1 MLLQPLIR
9 SLVLALVLGSS
20 AMAQTLQ
27 SPLVDSAKMI
37 PDEQVP
43 QVVAAIDDLRI
54 TRDIWLV
61 VWTIDDLAGES
72 IESAS
77 VTQFKKW
84 QIGEAKKDNGLLLVI
99 APKERKMRLEVGYG
113 LEGDIPDIRAKSL
126 LDKHLR
132 PNLKKND
139 LAAGVLAIISELSNQ
154 PLAQST
160 ETHPPETEIPAE
172 FKKRVI
178 DLDST
183 LDQDSM
189 KYMYN
194 QIKWRSEEG
203 VDLWLFFGNGPE
215 SELVIGRTQI
225 ENRKRQVV
233 LYLDMLNRS
242 AKLAN
247 QPDFGD
253 RVFWEEFVNDL
264 TRAMRDRHIDNALGS
279 TNGKLRD
286 EIYTLE
292 FEEERKQNQAEDAL
306 MAKRI
311 FSIWSLA
318 IGVLSL
324 ILGLKFEGK
333 IKRVLAEGF
342 RARDHQ
348 KFQFKVD
355 KFVTFYKTTIPP
367 SLLLLAVCI
376 YFFNN
381 YETHLDTALL
391 FACATGA
398 IFLGY
403 VFACDWTYRAME
415 PSDLSAE
422 RKMLLIK
429 ILGIPASGTSSGGSS
444 SGSGSSSRSSSSS
457 RSYSGGG
464 RSGGGGASSSW

>member
-1 MLLQPLIR
+1 
-9 SLVLALVLGSS
+9 
-20 AMAQTLQ
+20 MAETLQ

-54 TRDIWLV
+54 ARDIWLV
-61 VWTIDDLAGES
+61 VWTVDDLVGES

-84 QIGEAKKDNGLLLVI
+84 KIGEAKKDNGLLLVI

-113 LEGDIPDIRAKSL
+113 LEGEIPDIRANFL

-132 PNLKKND
+132 PQLKKND
-139 LAAGVLAIISELSNQ
+139 LAGGVLALISELIVQ
-154 PLAQST
+154 PPAQST
-160 ETHPPETEIPAE
+160 ETHRPEPEIAAK
-172 FKKRVI
+172 FKQRVI
-178 DLDST
+178 DLDGT

-194 QIKWRSEEG
+194 QIEWRSEEG

-215 SELVIGRTQI
+215 SELGIGRTQI

-233 LYLDMLNRS
+233 LYLDMLNRN

-247 QPDFGD
+247 KPDFGD
-253 RVFWEEFVNDL
+253 RVFWDEFVNDL
-264 TRAMRDRHIDNALGS
+264 TRAMRDRHIVNALGS
-279 TNGKLRD
+279 TNGKLRN

-292 FEEERKQNQAEDAL
+292 FEEERKRNQAEDAL

-324 ILGLKFEGK
+324 ILGLKFERK
-333 IKRVLAEGF
+333 INRVLAEGF

-348 KFQFKVD
+348 KTQFKLD

-376 YFFNN
+376 YFFNS
-381 YETHLDTALL
+381 YETHLETTLL

-422 RKMLLIK
+422 RKMLLRK
-429 ILGIPASGTSSGGSS
+429 ILGIPASGTSSGRSS
-444 SGSGSSSRSSSSS
+444 SGFGSGSSSSSSSSS